1 MDAQAINNVV
11 NPTALRPKSTASS
24 SRSDAGA
31 STAATDDIVNLSKK
45 GKELAQQRSDTSSA
59 TTPTGSEQRKFEVTE
74 NNDVVLEVIDSQT
87 QEVVRSV
94 PSEDQLEL
102 RDAIRNELDNI
113 DLDSI

>member
-31 STAATDDIVNLSKK
+31 STAATEDIVSLSKK
-45 GKELAQQRSDTSSA
+45 GKELAQGSETSSA